1 LPLESEVPFATRFGA
16 IEHVERPLVLLAATL
31 FWPLSARLATR
42 LIECG
47 CRVAAICP
55 KGHYLRYIE
64 GIDKYASFRSLS
76 ALKSFEEAIRELQPE
91 LIVPCDDRAVSL
103 LHELHRKHRDLRYLM
118 ERSLGNPSGFELI
131 DCRASL
137 LETAR
142 SLGIDIPATKQIS
155 TEEDLCTWFAE
166 GNSVAVLK
174 RDGTW
179 AGEGVAIV
187 QSAQQAKEAFRR
199 LSRPTALMTAC
210 KRLLV
215 NGDPLALWSWSAQSH
230 PSLILQEYI
239 EGQPANSMIACWEG
253 KVLSLV
259 AVEVLASEGA
269 TGAAFLVRP
278 IEDERLIRDAEV
290 LAEKLQ
296 LTGFYGFDY
305 VIDKSTRVPYLIEVN
320 PRCTQLGHLPLAGGR
335 DLAALF
341 CEKVTGRHFDTQDLS
356 SPPRIVGLYPQ
367 ATRWSAQC
375 SLSEDVYY
383 DVPQNQPRLL
393 NELTLPVWPERRWIA
408 RLYHNLFPST
418 KPTPVEYDLRSS
430 PEDFPAA
437 DGTWSGAPTGTVSN
451 ETKDRHPPVCHSC

>member
-1 LPLESEVPFATRFGA
+1 MIAELVVSPRAHVGTAETRT
-16 IEHVERPLVLLAATL
+16 RPLVLMAATL
-31 FWPLSARLATR
+31 FWPLSARLASR
-42 LIECG
+42 LLECG

-55 KGHYLRYIE
+55 KGHFLRCIE
-64 GIDKYASFRSLS
+64 GIDECVSFRSLS
-76 ALKSFEEAIRELQPE
+76 VLESIEETIRELKPD
-91 LIVPCDDRAVSL
+91 LVIPCDDRLVLL
-103 LHELHRKHRDLRYLM
+103 LHELHRRRPDLRPLI
-118 ERSLGNPSGFELI
+118 EKSLGDESGFETI
-131 DCRASL
+131 DCRERL
-137 LETAR
+137 LEAAR
-142 SLGIDIPATKQIS
+142 SVGIRVPKTKELT
-155 TEEDLCTWFAE
+155 TEGDLSAWFTE

-187 QSAQQAKEAFRR
+187 RSAQQAKEAFRR

-290 LAEKLQ
+290 LAKKLQ

-305 VIDKSTRVPYLIEVN
+305 VINKSTRVPYLIEVN

-335 DLAALF
+335 DLASFL
-341 CEKVTGRHFDTQDLS
+341 CEKVTGERIEAQRAS
-356 SPPRIVGLYPQ
+356 VIPRTVGLYPQ
-367 ATRWSAQC
+367 ATRWSGQY
-375 SLSEDVYY
+375 SFPEGIYY
-383 DVPQNQPRLL
+383 DIPQNQPRLL
-393 NELTLPVWPERRWIA
+393 SELMLPIQPERQWIA
-408 RLYHNLFPST
+408 RMYHHFYPSA
-418 KPTPVEYDLRSS
+418 KPAPVKYDLRSGEEEV
-430 PEDFPAA
+430 PPCR
-437 DGTWSGAPTGTVSN
+437 
-451 ETKDRHPPVCHSC
+451 RHVEQHGGGSSR